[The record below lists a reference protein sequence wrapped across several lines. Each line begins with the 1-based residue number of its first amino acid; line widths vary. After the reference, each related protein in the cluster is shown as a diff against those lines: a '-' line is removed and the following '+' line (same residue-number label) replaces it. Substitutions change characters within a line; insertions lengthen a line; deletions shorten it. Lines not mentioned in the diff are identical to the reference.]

1 MIQRRWDETCQV
13 DGQTLTHPG
22 TLAGCPE
29 RHGRPGPL
37 EQTSVRK
44 SLSTGCPSHRTAT
57 GARSLLWCPMSL
69 ESVPARHSRIV
80 TGMSSPLRQTLAGVG
95 G

>member
-13 DGQTLTHPG
+13 DGQTLT
-22 TLAGCPE
+22 
-29 RHGRPGPL
+29 RPIRGLWQDVRKGMVVQAL

-57 GARSLLWCPMSL
+57 GARSLLWCRGGAAGG
-69 ESVPARHSRIV
+69 SVP
-80 TGMSSPLRQTLAGVG
+80 
-95 G
+95 